1 MKKLLVVILLVSFLF
16 VFGSIAS
23 AQSFRCGNF
32 HVLKGD
38 VKQAVYESCGIPKS
52 KAFVGMGLEKWVY
65 LRGNYAYILYF
76 EAGILTKLEQTRTR
90 RYRSDYQSSN

>member
-1 MKKLLVVILLVSFLF
+1 MIVLLGSFLF

-23 AQSFRCGNF
+23 AQSLRCGTY

-38 VKQAVYESCGIPKS
+38 IKEAVYQSCGIPKS

-65 LRGNYAYILYF
+65 LRGNYAFILYF
-76 EAGILTKLEQTRTR
+76 EAGILSKLEQTRTR